1 MIYNYPFLVFLC
13 LVSMS
18 FIAQNEEDVLR
29 YSTTDIQ
36 GTARYASMGG
46 AFGAL
51 GADISV
57 LSVNPAGMGRYKS
70 DVLTG
75 TLNLG
80 GGNTSSVLNGNE
92 NITNSENFVLN
103 NLGIIG
109 VAKTRVDNP
118 SPWRKVQFGFAYNR
132 LAEFNDKYTIKGN
145 NDASYSYVLADRGYG
160 LDPDQLYAYD
170 YHYGSLAFENYLIDH
185 VLDSGQHYYTTQMYD
200 IDGAGIT
207 HEHTVET
214 SGRIGES
221 AFSIAGNYADKI
233 YVGATVGVNRIRFKR
248 SRTQFESSNT
258 DSLMIDNFTFTEN
271 LTTSG
276 RGVNAK
282 LGIIVLPQ
290 SWLRLGLALH
300 TPTNYYYMRD
310 DWNNEI
316 TTNFKDNI
324 SYAEESI
331 TSSFIYKMRTPG
343 RVIGSAAFVA
353 KKLGL
358 FSVDCEYIDYGNA
371 LLRRH
376 KLANDSYDFSFENST
391 ADLIYQPSLNIRL
404 GAEYKITNQ
413 FMGRIGYAVN
423 GQALK
428 KEFREQAT
436 PRTKYSAGI
445 GFRSEQF
452 FIDIAVVHT
461 QQKENYYLYDPQL
474 IENTVQTKKWTNAL
488 LTIGYKI

>member
-1 MIYNYPFLVFLC
+1 MPFL
-13 LVSMS
+13 
-18 FIAQNEEDVLR
+18 AQNEEDLLR
-29 YSTTDIQ
+29 YSNTDIQ

-46 AFGAL
+46 AFGSL
-51 GADISV
+51 GADVSV

-80 GGNTSSVLNGNE
+80 GGSTSTVLNGTE
-92 NITNSENFVLN
+92 NTTNSENFVLN

-109 VAKTRVDNP
+109 VVKTRVDNP

-145 NDASYSYVLADRGYG
+145 NDASYSFVLADRGYG
-160 LDPDQLYAYD
+160 LDPDQLYAND
-170 YHYGSLAFENYLIDH
+170 YHYAGLAYNNFLVDH
-185 VLDSGQHYYTTQMYD
+185 VYDSSEHYYTVQMYD
-200 IDGAGIT
+200 FNGEGIEQ
-207 HEHTVET
+207 EHSVET

-233 YVGATVGVNRIRFKR
+233 YIGGTIGLDKIRFKR
-248 SRTQFESSNT
+248 TRTQYESDNS
-258 DSLMIDNFTFTEN
+258 DSLAIDNFTFVEN
-271 LTTSG
+271 LTTTG
-276 RGVNAK
+276 RGINAK

-290 SWLRLGLALH
+290 SWLRLGLAVH

-316 TTNFKDNI
+316 VTNFKNDT
-324 SYAEESI
+324 SFAEESI

-343 RVIGSAAFVA
+343 KLIGSAAFVA
-353 KKLGL
+353 KKFGL
-358 FSVDCEYIDYGNA
+358 ISVDCEYTNYGNA

-376 KLANDSYDFSFENST
+376 QLANDSYDFGFENTT
-391 ADLIYQPSLNIRL
+391 ADLIYQASLNIRV

-413 FMGRIGYAVN
+413 FMGRIGYAIN

-428 KEFREQAT
+428 KEYREEAT

-445 GFRSEQF
+445 GYRSQQF
-452 FIDIAVVHT
+452 FIDLAVVHT